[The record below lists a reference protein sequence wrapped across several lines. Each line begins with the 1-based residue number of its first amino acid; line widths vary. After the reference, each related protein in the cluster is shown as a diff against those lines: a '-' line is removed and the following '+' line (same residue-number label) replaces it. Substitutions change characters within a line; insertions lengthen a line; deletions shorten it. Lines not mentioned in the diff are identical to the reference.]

1 MNCVRAVVELFT
13 YLHNHALID
22 IETAGRDFIHD
33 RTAVTGVDE
42 NQAPYRLTDTHHV
55 AVVVAGG
62 ALLVV
67 DDENFRAAIHCATQR
82 ARSAAA
88 RRASRA
94 RGLLK
99 RARWTAVRERHA
111 HDLLNDLI
119 GPASSDDGIVSPRTQ
134 VVHRITSANGAWFH
148 DVGVHPR
155 AWKCSEITNVSHV
168 ELGDRV

>member
-55 AVVVAGG
+55 AVVVSGG

-67 DDENFRAAIHCATQR
+67 DDENFRAAIHCTTQR

-99 RARWTAVRERHA
+99 REVGR
-111 HDLLNDLI
+111 
-119 GPASSDDGIVSPRTQ
+119 PCVSAALMTYSM
-134 VVHRITSANGAWFH
+134 T
-148 DVGVHPR
+148 
-155 AWKCSEITNVSHV
+155 
-168 ELGDRV
+168 